1 MFNQQFKTCIA
12 MKWIIIIFLFT
23 SCATVSTIDNMKFA
37 GNDLVIVNIQMNG
50 VNERFL
56 VDTGSSSSYIST
68 EFLKTKRKFNLNE
81 RTSSY
86 ASATSYIE
94 YKTTKVKVTLFG
106 DTYWFNT
113 ISLYALN
120 RSLSNGVIG
129 ILGSDFLLR
138 NKLIIDYNKRII
150 YQSKD

>member
-1 MFNQQFKTCIA
+1 
-12 MKWIIIIFLFT
+12 MKWILIMLLFT
-23 SCATVSTIDNMKFA
+23 SCATISTVDNMKFA
-37 GNDLVIVNIQMNG
+37 DKELIVVNIQLNG
-50 VNERFL
+50 INERFL

-81 RTSSY
+81 RTASY

-106 DTYWFNT
+106 ESYWFNT

-120 RSLSNGVIG
+120 RSLGNGVIG
-129 ILGSDFLLR
+129 ILGSDFLR
-138 NKLIIDYNKRII
+138 KNKLVIDYNKRII
-150 YQSKD
+150 YQSKN

>member
-106 DTYWFNT
+106 ESYWFNT

-120 RSLSNGVIG
+120 RSLGNGVIG
-129 ILGSDFLLR
+129 ILGSDFLRR

>member
-1 MFNQQFKTCIA
+1 MI
-12 MKWIIIIFLFT
+12 KWFLILILFT
-23 SCATVSTIDNMKFA
+23 SCASINSIDNMPF
-37 GNDLVIVNIQMNG
+37 GNKGLAIINIPING
-50 VNERFL
+50 KNERFL

-81 RTSSY
+81 RTASY

-94 YKTTKVKVTLFG
+94 YKTTRVKVTLFG
-106 DTYWFNT
+106 ESYWFNT

-120 RSLSNGVIG
+120 RSLGNGVIG
-129 ILGSDFLLR
+129 ILGSDFLRR

-150 YQSKD
+150 YKSKN

>member
-1 MFNQQFKTCIA
+1 M
-12 MKWIIIIFLFT
+12 
-23 SCATVSTIDNMKFA
+23 
-37 GNDLVIVNIQMNG
+37 
-50 VNERFL
+50 
-56 VDTGSSSSYIST
+56 
-68 EFLKTKRKFNLNE
+68 NE
-81 RTSSY
+81 RTASY
-86 ASATSYIE
+86 ASATSYVE

-120 RSLSNGVIG
+120 RSLGNGVIG
-129 ILGSDFLLR
+129 ILGSDFLRR

>member
-1 MFNQQFKTCIA
+1 
-12 MKWIIIIFLFT
+12 MKWILILLLFT
-23 SCATVSTIDNMKFA
+23 SCATVSTVDNMKFV
-37 GNDLVIVNIQMNG
+37 NKELIVVNIQMNG

-81 RTSSY
+81 RTASY

-106 DTYWFNT
+106 ESYWFNT

-120 RSLSNGVIG
+120 RSLGDGVIG
-129 ILGSDFLLR
+129 ILGSDFLRR
-138 NKLIIDYNKRII
+138 NKLIIDYNKKMI

>member
-1 MFNQQFKTCIA
+1 
-12 MKWIIIIFLFT
+12 MKWILFILLFT
-23 SCATVSTIDNMKFA
+23 SCATVSTVDNMKFA
-37 GNDLVIVNIQMNG
+37 DKELIVVSLPMNG

-68 EFLKTKRKFNLNE
+68 EFLKTKRKFNLSE
-81 RTSSY
+81 RTASY

-113 ISLYALN
+113 MSLYALN
-120 RSLSNGVIG
+120 RSLGNGVVG
-129 ILGSDFLLR
+129 ILGSDFLR
-138 NKLIIDYNKRII
+138 KNKLIIDYNKKII